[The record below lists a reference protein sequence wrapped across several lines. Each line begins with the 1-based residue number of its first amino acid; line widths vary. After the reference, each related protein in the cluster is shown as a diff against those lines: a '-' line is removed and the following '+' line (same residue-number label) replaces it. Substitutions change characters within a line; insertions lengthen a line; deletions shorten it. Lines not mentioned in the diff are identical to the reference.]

1 MKYFVLAHHAI
12 ITIQTTGG
20 AIGYRMIISRTP
32 LRLSFCGGGSDYPQ
46 FYLNHAHGGAIL
58 GGSIDK
64 YCYVVLHDGRSN
76 FFFDLPNKSGLAS
89 SSAYTVGLL
98 RACCDFDTKT
108 LARLATTWEQD
119 KTNGQVGSQDQYLCA
134 VGGFHHLKFSE
145 QGIRDIPVSQ
155 EVVRPLEDY
164 LMLFD
169 THQYRVNG
177 NIIPAQLKEM
187 EQHAEL
193 YERMAEMPQE
203 GVILLEAQDYCGFG
217 ELLHEAWETKRQ
229 LSKTIS
235 TQMIDDIYAGA
246 RHAGAIGGKL
256 LGGGGGGFIIFLV
269 EPEKQEAVKKI
280 LGDLTHVPFH
290 FENEGSRVIYRD

>member
-1 MKYFVLAHHAI
+1 MK
-12 ITIQTTGG
+12 
-20 AIGYRMIISRTP
+20 ISRSP
-32 LRLSFCGGGSDYPQ
+32 HRVSLLGGGTDYESW
-46 FYLNHAHGGAIL
+46 FLTHGGAIL
-58 GGSIDK
+58 GGSINH
-64 YCYVVLHDGRSN
+64 YVYVCMHDGKITHFS
-76 FFFDLPNKSGLAS
+76 DLPTKSGLAS

-98 RACCDFDTKT
+98 RACSDASRMEIARMAITLEVEKT
-108 LARLATTWEQD
+108 GG
-119 KTNGQVGSQDQYLCA
+119 NVGWQDQVLCSL
-134 VGGFHHLKFSE
+134 GGFHHLKFSE

-290 FENEGSRVIYRD
+290 FENEGSKVIYSD